1 MGLFFGGIME
11 KNRIVLLTDWL
22 RKLSDV
28 VHVIIALSLIIS
40 AVFFLF
46 SAFTNLKSIDSS
58 SISHLINEILF
69 VLIIMEIF
77 VTVLTYLR
85 EHRVTFQ
92 PFLVVGIIASVR
104 KILTIEAHLSVAE
117 EIGKEVFFRSMVDL
131 GVNTGIVFI
140 LVLSFY
146 LLAKSPGTS
155 ECAGCLGVEKAAKKL
170 EELLKQ
176 PQMNADEHR

>member
-1 MGLFFGGIME
+1 ME
-11 KNRIVLLTDWL
+11 KDRIVLLTGWL

-28 VHVIIALSLIIS
+28 VHIVIALALIVSAIS
-40 AVFFLF
+40 FLF
-46 SAFTNLKSIDSS
+46 SAFTNLNAINSE

-77 VTVLTYLR
+77 VTVLTYLS

-117 EIGKEVFFRSMVDL
+117 DVGREVFFRSMVDL

-146 LLAKSPGTS
+146 LLAKSPGPN
-155 ECAGCLGVEKAAKKL
+155 ECAGCLGVEKVAKKS
-170 EELLKQ
+170 EELLNEKKG
-176 PQMNADEHR
+176 

>member
-1 MGLFFGGIME
+1 ME
-11 KNRIVLLTDWL
+11 KDRIVLLTGWL

-28 VHVIIALSLIIS
+28 VHIVIALSLIIS
-40 AVFFLF
+40 AVFFLV
-46 SAFTNLKSIDSS
+46 SAFTNLKSINSN

-77 VTVLTYLR
+77 VTVITYLR
-85 EHRVTFQ
+85 EHRITFQ

-117 EIGKEVFFRSMVDL
+117 DVGREVFFRSMIDL

-146 LLAKSPGTS
+146 LLAKSQGPS
-155 ECAGCLGVEKAAKKL
+155 ECAGCLGIEKATKKF
-170 EELLKQ
+170 EELLNEKKGQ
-176 PQMNADEHR
+176 